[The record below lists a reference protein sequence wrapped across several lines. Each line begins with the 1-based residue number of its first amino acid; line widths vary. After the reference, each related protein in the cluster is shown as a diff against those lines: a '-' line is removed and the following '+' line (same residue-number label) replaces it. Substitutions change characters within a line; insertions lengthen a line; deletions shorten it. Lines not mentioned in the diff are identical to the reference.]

1 MCSDNCKSLV
11 IARTSVLIK
20 RANHHFID
28 IIDKV
33 IYWHLWFLFMVCV
46 ECALGALLLIIV
58 LAIFAYLLP
67 KEAKGI
73 KSLPKVTGDFKNVLV
88 SCLLQ
93 QGLENQRHGSAQIRV
108 LSRYHYDSFT
118 GKTVCDVMDIT
129 VNITGANPNTPF
141 YVFAGYRIFYGD
153 GGVGEDNNW
162 EHLASGTTD
171 SSGSLTINTGT
182 VNPTENY
189 EVQVVVAVIDATCEN
204 LLIQSLSP
212 TLCSRAEEA
221 KQSRHSRHSSE
232 PRFRPRRSASK
243 KPFRNPAFFER

>member
-1 MCSDNCKSLV
+1 
-11 IARTSVLIK
+11 
-20 RANHHFID
+20 
-28 IIDKV
+28 
-33 IYWHLWFLFMVCV
+33 MVCV
-46 ECALGALLLIIV
+46 KCALGALLLIIV

-67 KEAKGI
+67 KEANGI
-73 KSLPKVTGDFKNVLV
+73 KSLPKVTGNFKNVLV

-108 LSRYHYDSFT
+108 SSRYHYDSFT

-129 VNITGANPNTPF
+129 INITGANPNTPF

-162 EHLASGTTD
+162 EHLASETTD
-171 SSGSLTINTGT
+171 SSGNLTINTGT

-221 KQSRHSRHSSE
+221 GKTHSTKTIRKRE
-232 PRFRPRRSASK
+232 PHPRPHPIKRI
-243 KPFRNPAFFER
+243 FYER